1 MNPESP
7 RMGRRVF
14 IAALVAIQAFCVGV
28 RLSSG
33 GDATWTGVGNS
44 GDWSTTLNWSTIPTT
59 SGSWNL
65 VFGGGTYTTSTNT
78 IGTITLGTMA
88 FTNDDSAGQTATF
101 TLSGSTLALS
111 NATITTTGTTSG
123 GTITDTVGN
132 ALSLTAVN
140 TILLGS
146 GHNLTLSGA
155 IDGVGSLAATGP
167 GTLNLTG
174 SSNSYSGGTTITG
187 GIVQNG
193 LTAEDFFNSAF
204 GTGDIAVSG
213 SGAVRIRNNST
224 ITNNFTLSGSGAG
237 IGALRGSFG
246 TANQTATILGSV
258 TLTGDAMIQTAATA
272 SGTGGK
278 LVLAGAVNLGSN
290 TLTLNPNMAASTSSP
305 LGIDV
310 TGVVSGSGS
319 LVVSGTGVTVVYMN
333 NANTYSGGTT
343 LEAGILRVGNDSAL
357 GTGGLAV
364 NGGTLDLNGRS
375 LLVGALSGS
384 TAGLITSTATGSASL
399 TVNSASTSTY
409 AGSISN
415 GTGIVSLVKTGGGTL
430 NLNGSSSY
438 SGGTTITGG
447 IIQNGLMA
455 GDYVDS
461 AFGTGDIAVSGSG
474 AVRIRNNSTIT
485 NNFTLS
491 GSGAGIG
498 ALRGSFGTANQTAT
512 ILGSVTLT
520 GDAMIQTAATASGT
534 GGKLVLAG
542 AVNLGSNTLTLNP
555 NMAASTSSPLGID
568 VTGVVSGSGSV
579 VVRGTGSTVVFM
591 NNANTYSGG
600 TTLESGILRVGNGSA
615 LGTGGLA
622 VNGGTLDVNG
632 KALSVA
638 SLQLSDPATAL
649 MSISGTGVG
658 DFAHVISSGAV
669 DFAGTLLLDFTQ
681 NGFAT
686 GDSWQLFSSGSS
698 SFSGGFSSIMAAGA
712 YGPLAFTE
720 ISTGEWRAD
729 IGTPGSQWF
738 MFYENNNHN
747 FQGRFAAGQL
757 VLVPEPSTLVCAGIG
772 IAIAAW
778 SRIRKHRR
786 DLRLLRTA
794 A

>member
-1 MNPESP
+1 M
-7 RMGRRVF
+7 
-14 IAALVAIQAFCVGV
+14 
-28 RLSSG
+28 
-33 GDATWTGVGNS
+33 
-44 GDWSTTLNWSTIPTT
+44 
-59 SGSWNL
+59 
-65 VFGGGTYTTSTNT
+65 
-78 IGTITLGTMA
+78 
-88 FTNDDSAGQTATF
+88 
-101 TLSGSTLALS
+101 
-111 NATITTTGTTSG
+111 
-123 GTITDTVGN
+123 
-132 ALSLTAVN
+132 
-140 TILLGS
+140 
-146 GHNLTLSGA
+146 
-155 IDGVGSLAATGP
+155 
-167 GTLNLTG
+167 
-174 SSNSYSGGTTITG
+174 
-187 GIVQNG
+187 
-193 LTAEDFFNSAF
+193 
-204 GTGDIAVSG
+204 
-213 SGAVRIRNNST
+213 
-224 ITNNFTLSGSGAG
+224 
-237 IGALRGSFG
+237 
-246 TANQTATILGSV
+246 
-258 TLTGDAMIQTAATA
+258 
-272 SGTGGK
+272 
-278 LVLAGAVNLGSN
+278 
-290 TLTLNPNMAASTSSP
+290 
-305 LGIDV
+305 
-310 TGVVSGSGS
+310 
-319 LVVSGTGVTVVYMN
+319 
-333 NANTYSGGTT
+333 
-343 LEAGILRVGNDSAL
+343 
-357 GTGGLAV
+357 
-364 NGGTLDLNGRS
+364 
-375 LLVGALSGS
+375 
-384 TAGLITSTATGSASL
+384 
-399 TVNSASTSTY
+399 
-409 AGSISN
+409 
-415 GTGIVSLVKTGGGTL
+415 
-430 NLNGSSSY
+430 
-438 SGGTTITGG
+438 
-447 IIQNGLMA
+447 
-455 GDYVDS
+455 
-461 AFGTGDIAVSGSG
+461 
-474 AVRIRNNSTIT
+474 RIRNNSTIT